1 MAKKASESKSADA
14 KKSSAAGKTKAAPA
28 APSGKNA
35 KAKAPKAAAA
45 PKAVAKSLFPDAAAE
60 PAAPKKPA
68 AKKEPTA
75 PKRAFNSDEIGHV
88 AGDVWQVLNDDG
100 SKTAAELTKAV
111 AAPPELVAAAL
122 GWLARE
128 GKLEFETNGRSVTVS
143 LA

>member
-1 MAKKASESKSADA
+1 MAKKASESKPADA
-14 KKSSAAGKTKAAPA
+14 KKSTSAGKTKAAPA
-28 APSGKNA
+28 AK
-35 KAKAPKAAAA
+35 KTKA

-68 AKKEPTA
+68 AKKEPIAAT
-75 PKRAFNSDEIGHV
+75 RAFNGDEIGHV
-88 AGDVWQVLNDDG
+88 AGDVWRVLSEDG

-128 GKLEFETNGRSVTVS
+128 NKLSFETNGRSVTVS
-143 LA
+143 LV